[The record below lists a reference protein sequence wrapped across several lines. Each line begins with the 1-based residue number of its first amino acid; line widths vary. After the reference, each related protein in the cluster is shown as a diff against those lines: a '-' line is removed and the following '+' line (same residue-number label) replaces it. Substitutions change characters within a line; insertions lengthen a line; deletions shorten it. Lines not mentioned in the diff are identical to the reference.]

1 MKKTFLLFVLVQLV
15 FAVTVD
21 AKKWTV
27 SNKSGVD
34 ADATTIQN
42 AHDLAA
48 AGDTIYVEGSSV
60 SYGDLNLVKKVYIY
74 GPGYYLGENP
84 ETQANISPAYI
95 ETLDFSAGSDGSI
108 VSGLYITDAV
118 DINASNV
125 ILKRNKIE
133 GSYTID
139 IESAETNVLILQNF
153 INAASYDLIYVTSGC
168 SNIMI
173 HNNYIRHGGGYDAI
187 EVAGTAVADITNNV
201 IYGDMNVSNSSF
213 TNNIYRT
220 GTLTGSG
227 NVYYNNLCNG
237 TQFPSGNGN
246 QQVVDMGT
254 VFVASGSTDGQ
265 WQLAAGSPAIGA
277 GLSGEDCGMFGG
289 PDPYVLS
296 GIPNIPSIYYF
307 TAPTSA
313 SEATGLPVHIKVKSN
328 K

>member
-1 MKKTFLLFVLVQLV
+1 MVFVCNLE
-15 FAVTVD
+15 

-34 ADATTIQN
+34 ADATTVQG

-60 SYGDLNLVKKVYIY
+60 NYGNLNLTKKLYVF
-74 GPGYYLGENP
+74 GPGYFLGENP

-95 ETLDFSAGSDGSI
+95 STLDFSSGSDGSI
-108 VSGLYITDAV
+108 VTGFHITNSV

-125 ILKRNKIE
+125 TLKRNKIE
-133 GSYTID
+133 GSYTVD
-139 IESAETNVLILQNF
+139 IESAQTNVLILQNY
-153 INAASYDLIYVTSGC
+153 ISYGIYDLIYVSDGC

-173 HNNYIRHGGGYDAI
+173 HNNYLEHNSSYNAI
-187 EVAGTAVADITNNV
+187 ETYGTAVVDIVNNV
-201 IYGDMNVSNSSF
+201 IYGNMDVSNSSF

-237 TQFPSGNGN
+237 SQFPSGNGN
-246 QQVVDMGT
+246 QLTVDMGT
-254 VFVASGSTDGQ
+254 VFVGTGSSDGQ
-265 WQLAAGSPAIGA
+265 WQLEAGSPALDA
-277 GLSGEDCGMFGG
+277 GLSGEDCGMYGG

-313 SEATGLPVHIKVKSN
+313 SESTGLPVHVKVKSN

>member
-1 MKKTFLLFVLVQLV
+1 MKKTFLLMVLVQLV
-15 FAVTVD
+15 FVCNVD

-34 ADATTIQN
+34 ADATTIQA
-42 AHDLAA
+42 AHDMAA

-60 SYGDLNLVKKVYIY
+60 NYGSLNLTNKVFIY
-74 GPGYYLGENP
+74 GPGYFLGENP
-84 ETQANISPAYI
+84 ETQANIAPAYI
-95 ETLDFSAGSDGSI
+95 EGLDFSTGSDGSI
-108 VSGLYITDAV
+108 VSGLYITNSV

-125 ILKRNKIE
+125 TLKRNYIT

-139 IESAETNVLILQNF
+139 IETAQTNVLILQNY
-153 INAASYDLIYVTSGC
+153 IISSSYDLMQVSTGS

-173 HNNYIRHGGGYDAI
+173 HNNYIYHGNTYNAI
-187 EVAGTAVADITNNV
+187 ETEGTAVVDVLNNV
-201 IYGDMNVSNSSF
+201 IYGNITVSNSSF

-220 GTLTGSG
+220 GTPTGSG

-246 QQVVDMGT
+246 QQTVDMGT
-254 VFVASGSTDGQ
+254 VFVGPGTTDGQ
-265 WQLAAGSPAIGA
+265 WQLAASSPALGA
-277 GLSGEDCGMFGG
+277 GLSGEDCGMYGG

-313 SEATGLPVHIKVKSN
+313 SESSGLPVHIKVKSN